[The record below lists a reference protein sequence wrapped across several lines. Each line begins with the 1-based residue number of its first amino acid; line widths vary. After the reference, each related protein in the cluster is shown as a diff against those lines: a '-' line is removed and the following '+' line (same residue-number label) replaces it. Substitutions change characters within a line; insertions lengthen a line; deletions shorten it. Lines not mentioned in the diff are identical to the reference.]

1 MAHGDDFVG
10 VGRPSKLKKVRE
22 KFENKCKLKVELLSG
37 EKEDVQE
44 VNILN
49 KIVIWTESRVELEAD
64 PRHAE

>member
-10 VGRPSKLKKVRE
+10 VGRPSELKKVRE
-22 KFENKCKLKVELLSG
+22 KFENKYKLRMELFSG

-44 VNILN
+44 VNISN